1 MHRASLTVGPATNA
15 PIMHVIDLFLVSRHK
30 LQSRTPLSRFFPLNN
45 LPLQCCLHN
54 PIKIDKCACSF
65 SSKPQLRYLKNA
77 FFSGIVDVAL
87 PINPLNNFLDHR
99 TSTSTPQYHIFDD
112 RALSGYCSVKPIPSP
127 SFHFTSPPPP
137 QLHPQPAN
145 RMGKQSSS
153 SSPSVI
159 HCFIFFISIGFTE
172 ELPDQQHCNPSSCG
186 EIQIAYPF
194 RLKGD
199 PQNCGDPNY
208 ELTCRGNRAFMEFH
222 SSQYSV
228 KQINYDSK
236 SIQVIEIGLLRS
248 NCSLPLKSLS
258 ATSMLR
264 SNYYHLDRWTWIGTM
279 NCSKKL
285 LPQKYQLFPCQSG
298 KDSYL
303 YGVWGYLLIDLAPS
317 CSFFSMMPTSD
328 DLNVQK
334 DLFQAIHE
342 GFSLSWNNQGFT
354 TAMLIR
360 ECLRQSSRAG
370 RAHMHIQSSAINHEE
385 FLAIIQ
391 FLGSQAAV
399 LPIQKAK
406 KLCQT

>member
-1 MHRASLTVGPATNA
+1 
-15 PIMHVIDLFLVSRHK
+15 
-30 LQSRTPLSRFFPLNN
+30 
-45 LPLQCCLHN
+45 
-54 PIKIDKCACSF
+54 
-65 SSKPQLRYLKNA
+65 
-77 FFSGIVDVAL
+77 
-87 PINPLNNFLDHR
+87 
-99 TSTSTPQYHIFDD
+99 
-112 RALSGYCSVKPIPSP
+112 
-127 SFHFTSPPPP
+127 
-137 QLHPQPAN
+137 
-145 RMGKQSSS
+145 MGKQSSS
-153 SSPSVI
+153 PSPSVI

-208 ELTCRGNRAFMEFH
+208 ELTCSGNRAFMEFH

-258 ATSMLR
+258 ATSMLS
-264 SNYYHLDRWTWIGTM
+264 SNYYHLDRWTWIGIM

-285 LPQKYQLFPCQSG
+285 LPQKYQLFPCQSR

-328 DLNVQK
+328 DLSVQK

-360 ECLRQSSRAG
+360 ECLRQSSRTLMAIPAG
-370 RAHMHIQSSAINHEE
+370 ALSSMKFDMGFDIDFDSFQHSDQIFKDILQSFKELSLKTLMSTRMKIASSEIREWVYTSSTPDADTMVGSISVFKYNPNQHDLAMVDRLAYETCGVKSNE
-385 FLAIIQ
+385 ATIYFTGNDQITLPQGNSYFFSPRDQGACFAGLMRLAIT
-391 FLGSQAAV
+391 AE
-399 LPIQKAK
+399 
-406 KLCQT
+406 

>member
-1 MHRASLTVGPATNA
+1 
-15 PIMHVIDLFLVSRHK
+15 
-30 LQSRTPLSRFFPLNN
+30 
-45 LPLQCCLHN
+45 
-54 PIKIDKCACSF
+54 
-65 SSKPQLRYLKNA
+65 
-77 FFSGIVDVAL
+77 
-87 PINPLNNFLDHR
+87 
-99 TSTSTPQYHIFDD
+99 
-112 RALSGYCSVKPIPSP
+112 
-127 SFHFTSPPPP
+127 
-137 QLHPQPAN
+137 
-145 RMGKQSSS
+145 MGKQSSS
-153 SSPSVI
+153 PSPSVI

-208 ELTCRGNRAFMEFH
+208 ELTCSGNRAFMEFH

-258 ATSMLR
+258 ATSMLS
-264 SNYYHLDRWTWIGTM
+264 SNYYHLDRWTWIGIM

-285 LPQKYQLFPCQSG
+285 LPQKYQLFPCQSR

-328 DLNVQK
+328 DLSVQK

-360 ECLRQSSRAG
+360 ECLRQSSSMFRDNYKASNFLTFVP
-370 RAHMHIQSSAINHEE
+370 AVFKAEMHFPACVEYYTEVKSNAKLIFRLSICVLVIIEIVQIIISENPAQSIALFMFDQSFDVA
-385 FLAIIQ
+385 
-391 FLGSQAAV
+391 
-399 LPIQKAK
+399 
-406 KLCQT
+406 